1 MLELIIWLWV
11 SVITQI
17 AKNHWIKAKWIVL
30 ALSIVVWW
38 LYFLWVHT
46 FQEEMEQI
54 WKGTLEVYGFSQI
67 IYNYVIKY
75 FEDDKNE

>member
-17 AKNHWIKAKWIVL
+17 AKNRGIKAKWIVL
-30 ALSIVVWW
+30 ALSIVIWW
-38 LYFLWVHT
+38 FYFLWVKV
-46 FQEEMEQI
+46 FAEEMDII
-54 WKGTLEVYGFSQI
+54 WKNTLEVYGISQV

-75 FEDDKNE
+75 FEEKNE

>member
-1 MLELIIWLWV
+1 MLELIIGLWV
-11 SVITQI
+11 SIITQI

-38 LYFLWVHT
+38 FYFLWTKV
-46 FQEEMEQI
+46 FAEEMDVI
-54 WKGTLEVYGFSQI
+54 WKSTLEVYWFSQV

-75 FEDDKNE
+75 FEENE